1 MTSTIPLVHKTD
13 AVCACCIFQASRIT
27 GTEQK
32 CGQVF
37 AVPNLFPLLTSTR
50 RQRQRR
56 HAPCWN
62 EHSDDE
68 RQQRR
73 VMTLTV
79 TCCRGVQ
86 LCKHDITKTS
96 GSRPLSRSLLMH
108 ITLGNSYLTSFAP
121 SGVSFYSRC
130 TGSTN
135 RTESKILTSYGYFV
149 WTRISTMTNAAARCE
164 PYKCYCMGKTYLPL
178 NCKFV
183 FLFGV
188 ILLTEKFCFRSD
200 FHRRCTGNKTRP
212 TFEGKYL
219 RVNTFGNNNNER
231 VI

>member
-1 MTSTIPLVHKTD
+1 MLTSTIPLVHKTD

-73 VMTLTV
+73 VMTLTL

-108 ITLGNSYLTSFAP
+108 INSYLTSFAP
-121 SGVSFYSRC
+121 S
-130 TGSTN
+130 
-135 RTESKILTSYGYFV
+135 K
-149 WTRISTMTNAAARCE
+149 
-164 PYKCYCMGKTYLPL
+164 
-178 NCKFV
+178 
-183 FLFGV
+183 
-188 ILLTEKFCFRSD
+188 
-200 FHRRCTGNKTRP
+200 
-212 TFEGKYL
+212 
-219 RVNTFGNNNNER
+219 VNTFGNNNNSPKVESF
-231 VI
+231 VSASECVV